1 MVAENM
7 YVMGEIHLI
16 QTNHG
21 GGLGRKVP
29 PKSRK
34 ITLDNGAQTW
44 EIWMVG
50 LAAPIARARAGG
62 QLAYGGIVSAGMSMT
77 HRHC

>member
-62 QLAYGGIVSAGMSMT
+62 QPEFLGFDSTQIPKT